1 MVDKL
6 QQFKINLIKEKSK
19 IMNLEI
25 ENNKIKNEN
34 IIIQRKLDK
43 ISKQINN
50 INKYK
55 MKKKRLKLECATYS
69 FFCFSLALFI
79 GPLCV
84 SIMGATNIL
93 FSLILSS
100 LLFITM
106 FPTFMFMFANQFSEY
121 KKVSKYL
128 KNNKIKNKEKT
139 YQKYKNK
146 QIKNNKNYNLNRII
160 DDYDNM
166 MNLNNNIENKQI
178 KNEKI
183 YVKILKRAS

>member
-121 KKVSKYL
+121 K
-128 KNNKIKNKEKT
+128 NKK
-139 YQKYKNK
+139 
-146 QIKNNKNYNLNRII
+146 IKNNKNNNLNISGIIVSKVKIKRII